1 MFQSRDKESDKMLHL
16 VLILIV
22 IAIVIYLIFD
32 FLKNGKLAAGRRR
45 KFMWLAVILLFLV
58 NQYAGAIAVLVVVAI
73 TLISSINSSKK
84 K

>member
-1 MFQSRDKESDKMLHL
+1 MLHL
-16 VLILIV
+16 VLIFIV

-32 FLKNGKLAAGRRR
+32 FLKNGRLAAGRRR

-58 NQYAGAIAVLVVVAI
+58 NEYAGAIAVLAVVVV
-73 TLISSINSSKK
+73 TLITSIGNSKK

>member
-1 MFQSRDKESDKMLHL
+1 MLHL

-32 FLKNGKLAAGRRR
+32 FLKNGRLAAGRRR

-58 NQYAGAIAVLVVVAI
+58 NEYAGAIAVLAVVAV
-73 TLISSINSSKK
+73 TLITSASNSKK

>member
-1 MFQSRDKESDKMLHL
+1 MLHL

-32 FLKNGKLAAGRRR
+32 FLKNGRLAAGRRR

-58 NQYAGAIAVLVVVAI
+58 NEYAGAIGVLAVVAV
-73 TLISSINSSKK
+73 TLITSISNSKK

>member
-1 MFQSRDKESDKMLHL
+1 MLHL

-32 FLKNGKLAAGRRR
+32 FLKNGRLAEGRRR

-58 NQYAGAIAVLVVVAI
+58 NEYAGAIAVLAVVAV
-73 TLISSINSSKK
+73 TLITSASNSKK